1 MSNDA
6 QTMTWWQRMF
16 VALADAGFSPDDAHD
31 ALRAVHP
38 VVKEIVKEARD
49 GRP

>member
-1 MSNDA
+1 
-6 QTMTWWQRMF
+6 MTWWQRIRE
-16 VALADAGFSPDDAHD
+16 ALITAGVEARDVDD
-31 ALRAVHP
+31 LVRAVHP